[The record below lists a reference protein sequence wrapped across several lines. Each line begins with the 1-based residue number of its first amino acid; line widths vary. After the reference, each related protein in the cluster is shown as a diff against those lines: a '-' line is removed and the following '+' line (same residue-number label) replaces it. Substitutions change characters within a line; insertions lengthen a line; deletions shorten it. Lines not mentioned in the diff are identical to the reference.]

1 MERKFITYF
10 EQQGNDYTVEL
21 INAVKDKLGSYKDIK
36 RILIASAT
44 GESAL
49 KLYGALDE
57 FDVEI
62 INVTHHM
69 GFSGENESD
78 ISEDMIKKL
87 EGVGIKTYF
96 CSNVC
101 AMYKRSIYDKLGGFI
116 RKAIFNEDMVYAGT
130 AIKAGYATRY
140 VPRAGVVHSHNYT
153 CMQQFHRNF
162 DIGVSQKDHPEIF
175 EGLSNESEGMKMV
188 KGTIRYLQDM
198 HKTYRIPH
206 YILLVGSRYV
216 GFRLGKI
223 YNKLPKGFVRACS
236 LNKEYW
242 N

>member
-96 CSNVC
+96 GPHAFSGAARGVTNKYGGYSPLDVVADTLRMFSHGIKVSAEISIMAADAGLVPVGERLIAIGGRGHGVDSAVILTPVNAKNLFDLKFHEII
-101 AMYKRSIYDKLGGFI
+101 AM
-116 RKAIFNEDMVYAGT
+116 
-130 AIKAGYATRY
+130 
-140 VPRAGVVHSHNYT
+140 
-153 CMQQFHRNF
+153 
-162 DIGVSQKDHPEIF
+162 
-175 EGLSNESEGMKMV
+175 
-188 KGTIRYLQDM
+188 
-198 HKTYRIPH
+198 
-206 YILLVGSRYV
+206 
-216 GFRLGKI
+216 
-223 YNKLPKGFVRACS
+223 PK
-236 LNKEYW
+236 E
-242 N
+242 